1 MKKIALFLNGEKPK
15 KIPKLYNYTAVYCV
29 DGAYHYLQAMNIKPD
44 LIMGDFDSIEQLP
57 EDIKHIYTPDQNFT
71 DFEKA
76 IKIIISQGYEC
87 VDVFAANGL
96 EQDHFL
102 GNMTTA
108 LKYKKQLNLKF
119 YDDRQ
124 VYYFIKKHTVI
135 EDVKDKIVS
144 LFPFP
149 KAKNVTSKGLKFP
162 LNNLNLNMKRNKI
175 GTRNIAIDDQVI
187 IQFTKGNLLLFVTN
201 K

>member
-1 MKKIALFLNGEKPK
+1 MKKIALFLNGEKPQN
-15 KIPKLYNYTAVYCV
+15 IPDLTAYAGIYSV
-29 DGAYHYLQAMNIKPD
+29 DGAFHYLKELGIKPD

-57 EDIKHIYTPDQNFT
+57 MDIGHIHTPDQNFT

-76 IKIIISQGYEC
+76 LKIIIEQGFKI

-102 GNMTTA
+102 GNMSTA
-108 LKYKKQLNLKF
+108 LKYNKQIKLSF

-124 VYYFIKKHTVI
+124 KYYFLNKRSSITG
-135 EDVKDKIVS
+135 VKDKTIS

-149 KAKNVTSKGLKFP
+149 KAKGVSSTGLKYP
-162 LNNLNLNMKRNKI
+162 LKDDNLSMKKNII
-175 GTRNIAIDDQVI
+175 GTRNIAIEDEI
-187 IQFTKGNLLLFVTN
+187 SIRFAKGQLLIFITV
-201 K
+201 

>member
-1 MKKIALFLNGEKPK
+1 MKKIALFLNGEKPEN
-15 KIPKLYNYTAVYCV
+15 IPDLDNYAGIYCV
-29 DGAYHYLQAMNIKPD
+29 DGAFNYLQVLNITPD

-57 EDIKHIYTPDQNFT
+57 GNIQHIHTPDQNFT

-76 IKIIISQGYEC
+76 LKIIISQGYKC

-108 LKYKKQLNLKF
+108 LKYKNQLNLKF

-124 VYYFIKKHTVI
+124 VYYFIKKNTVI
-135 EDVKDKIVS
+135 SDVKNKMIS

-149 KAKNVTSKGLKFP
+149 KAKHVTSTGLKYP
-162 LNNLNLNMKRNKI
+162 LNNLNLNMKKNRL
-175 GTRNIAIDDQVI
+175 GTRNMAIDEKVT
-187 IQFTKGNLLLFVTN
+187 IQFNKGNLLLFIEN
-201 K
+201 D